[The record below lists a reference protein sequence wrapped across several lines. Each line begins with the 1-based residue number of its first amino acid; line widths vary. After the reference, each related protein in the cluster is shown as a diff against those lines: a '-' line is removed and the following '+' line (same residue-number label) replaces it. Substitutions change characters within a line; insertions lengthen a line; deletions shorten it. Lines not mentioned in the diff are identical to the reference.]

1 MRLKEASEWMVT
13 RGKITR
19 AGGSEA
25 WRATV
30 SCHTYI
36 YEARDMFGRGAV
48 WWAHAM
54 ASLPPEVPAIYR
66 AWGGELREIKAGGGR
81 DGEREEWGEGEG
93 NGKRS
98 TEPAR
103 Q

>member
-66 AWGGELREIKAGGGR
+66 AWGGELREIKAGWGGR
-81 DGEREEWGEGEG
+81 EMGRGRNGE
-93 NGKRS
+93 RS